1 MQEGLLRRPASVR
14 AFSNPLQTL
23 PLTELKAQSVLAGG
37 VSKEDYAQ
45 MPAPLPT
52 LPFANQA
59 QDGPTG
65 GRLCPDIGVQTRTRA
80 RCQIRHAGADQQEG
94 VSVHASCCS
103 LQSRSAV
110 QAADAHLKP
119 LPKDSCQ
126 RRWPRLTPWQV
137 STKDHA
143 YQVELELVLP

>member
-1 MQEGLLRRPASVR
+1 
-14 AFSNPLQTL
+14 
-23 PLTELKAQSVLAGG
+23 
-37 VSKEDYAQ
+37 
-45 MPAPLPT
+45 MPAPSPT
-52 LPFANQA
+52 TLIFANQA
-59 QDGPTG
+59 QV
-65 GRLCPDIGVQTRTRA
+65 GRQEDVSVQTLACRRA
-80 RCQIRHAGADQQEG
+80 LEAAAKSGTQGADQQEG

-110 QAADAHLKP
+110 QVADAHLKP

-126 RRWPRLTPWQV
+126 RRWSRLTPWQV